1 MNKVAFDLDGVLV
14 PDCDQMPQLGGL
26 SEFYALAY
34 HMRPLFKPE
43 GQWSIITARN
53 PKYRPQTMA
62 WIDNHFSN
70 KPTRVWHEIG
80 NEESEEYK
88 ATVINQNGITHYIE
102 SDPKIV
108 QYLLANTKAKIIHFD
123 QFCSNSFLF

>member
-70 KPTRVWHEIG
+70 KPTRVWHEIVDQ
-80 NEESEEYK
+80 NSEEYK
-88 ATVINQNGITHYIE
+88 ADIINQNEITHYIE
-102 SDPKIV
+102 SDPTIV
-108 QYLLANTKAKIIHFD
+108 QYLLANTKAKILHFD
-123 QFCSNSFLF
+123 QFCSNSFIF